1 MSLRE
6 MEIGLWYAVIGYYFF
21 LFIYFLMRY
30 RTSKKII
37 HTGFS
42 LFFVTLAIGRA
53 LFLVYDFYYTGD
65 LLFWKLGTVFQ
76 WVALSSISAAISTL
90 IFQDKNRQTAFII
103 IPLIVAT
110 VVAVLPPDL
119 LLPQQIPRIVINN
132 VVAPIYAI
140 LIPVLFFYVAR
151 RSAGLIRKSAFLIG
165 LGFLTFYVGRVIH
178 SEILKT
184 IFGFTVGVIAPS
196 LVIVALVLIAAGVQ
210 YGLLY

>member
-21 LFIYFLMRY
+21 LFIYFLLRY

-37 HTGFS
+37 HIGLS

-110 VVAVLPPDL
+110 VVAVLPADF
-119 LLPQQIPRIVINN
+119 LLPQQLPRIVINN
-132 VVAPIYAI
+132 AVAPIYAI
-140 LIPVLFFYVAR
+140 LIPALFFYVAR
-151 RSAGLIRKSAFLIG
+151 KSVGLIRKSAFLIG

-178 SEILKT
+178 SEILKSV
-184 IFGFTVGVIAPS
+184 FGFTVGLVAPG
-196 LVIVALVLIAAGVQ
+196 LVIVALILIAAGAQ